1 MRPSYFVWGSCFAG
15 LLLVATPPPAMS
27 TNLKV
32 NGARDFAQAASTS
45 SNATS
50 VAIPGPLRSFLRMS
64 GISVEIPPQNVLPEL
79 AQSVLLQGYESGSPT
94 EFLILLRRY
103 VVQAEELNSMATMT
117 RGEIR
122 VNGCKDWGPLLQ
134 ILGYKVQ
141 GDCGKATM
149 ALITYDPERA
159 FLTVNSGFP
168 LVDLEQALQRDVPF
182 TYPYRG
188 TAVPVIFSVPDWTG
202 LRTQKPQDSKD
213 VLGMLLYQSDVA
225 RLYWGLSRIEAE
237 TRLAMKN
244 EIGLEKLL
252 HLAPVLDLYGRQICI
267 RQGRVVVPGGMKA
280 EKNWHQL
287 VGANPGTP
295 KEFIQEL
302 LTKDHGWLAAYYDA
316 MARAS
321 LSQQE
326 HFAEGQR
333 LKRYY
338 AAFRSPG
345 TTGLG
350 ESAVRLAYRPAPG
363 LLALVAQMRWDEQG
377 NPYVPGDL
385 DAWTE
390 VLRPISVSKLMLNLN
405 RHLETGGAER
415 LAEKMFVFSRLETE
429 GSPLEAYLCL
439 GELDRRRGASRRLSS
454 SAVELLGKKYAD
466 FSDQYLIFLEFPELS
481 EDSMARFLSTAEA
494 LGKIPDHTVR
504 GNAMGIF
511 QANIGLWQIAGRQR
525 QIERS
530 QLNASWQAVIKPFVG
545 VTTDRHLVA
554 AGRSST
560 EQVFRAATGKTNVT
574 QEGLIELLA
583 GPHQMS
589 AEGQK
594 IHQEM
599 AEKIRTVMQDQRL
612 VSIDTLYA
620 LDDGLKDE
628 DQLSKNRSKMV
639 ALAGQLREFEMPQP
653 IFTNSERVEW
663 AEGTYN
669 NRHTEIQMKT
679 DLAKVIQSNP
689 TPKQLEGARGR
700 LATFLRDTLVGM
712 NYAYYEPPG
721 SQMLHNN
728 PLLVRSH
735 DFSGD
740 TVMGVHRL
748 WQAPQLYGAGSP
760 AGGGA
765 HLIGSLA
772 DLPYTLAAAEQ
783 DFIAPDHVQALIWQV
798 FVPQLLSN
806 ASVPRWWNVNRDE
819 LHAVALYQRAGEELM
834 AAAAKDE
841 KLRGEVLSVFSDRLF
856 PDQLAGL
863 EQGLREGEGSQLV
876 VGISPADCFHLTA
889 AFRQKYAADL
899 DAASPAARELN
910 ALHQAKPDKLDAN
923 RLSRDFGVVH
933 PVFEQTY
940 GLDLVSMRP
949 FPALEGKFA
958 RLMSECWESGNLY
971 WARLAD
977 EKGYEPVLLNRVVP
991 ELTRRMVE
999 RIYANDLEDWAAA
1012 LRAMYEAGAEFR
1024 EGKLAMEAESA
1035 VSGN

>member
-1 MRPSYFVWGSCFAG
+1 MRLSSLVWASCFAG
-15 LLLVATPPPAMS
+15 LLLVAAPPPAIGTS
-27 TNLKV
+27 LKA
-32 NGARDFAQAASTS
+32 NGTEDFAQGASAS
-45 SNATS
+45 STATS
-50 VAIPGPLRSFLRMS
+50 VTIPGPLRSFLRMS
-64 GISVEIPPQNVLPEL
+64 GVNVAMPPLDVLPEL
-79 AQSVLLQGYESGSPT
+79 AESVFLQGYQSGKPT
-94 EFLILLRRY
+94 EFLVLLRRY
-103 VVQAEELNSMATMT
+103 VVQARELNAMATAT
-117 RGEIR
+117 GGEIR

-149 ALITYDPERA
+149 ALVTHDPERA
-159 FLTVNSGFP
+159 FLTIDSGFP
-168 LVDLEQALQRDVPF
+168 LVDLEQALQQDATF
-182 TYPYRG
+182 TFPYTG
-188 TAVPVIFSVPDWTG
+188 TTVPVMLTVADWTG
-202 LRTQKPQDSKD
+202 LPAQKPQDSAD
-213 VLGMLLYQSDVA
+213 LLDTLLYQRDVA
-225 RLYWGLSRIEAE
+225 RLYWGFSRIDPE
-237 TRLAMKN
+237 TRLEMKN
-244 EIGLEKLL
+244 KIGLAKLL
-252 HLAPVLDLYGRQICI
+252 QLGPVLDLYGSQICI
-267 RQGRVVVPGGMKA
+267 RQGKVVVPGGTKA
-280 EKNWHQL
+280 EKDWHQL
-287 VGANPGTP
+287 VGANPGAP

-302 LTKDHGWLAAYYDA
+302 LIKDHGWLAAYYDA

-345 TTGLG
+345 TTGPG
-350 ESAVRLAYRPAPG
+350 ASAVRLAYRPAAG
-363 LLALVAQMRWDEQG
+363 LLVLVTQMRWDGQG
-377 NPYVPGDL
+377 NPYVPGNL
-385 DAWTE
+385 GAWIE
-390 VLRPISVSKLMLNLN
+390 VLRSQSDSKLIRSLTKDS
-405 RHLETGGAER
+405 ETGGAER
-415 LAEKMFVFSRLETE
+415 LAENMFKFSRQGTE
-429 GSPLEAYLCL
+429 SGPLQAYLSL
-439 GELDRRRGASRRLSS
+439 SELDRRRGASRRLSS

-466 FSDQYLIFLEFPELS
+466 FGDQYLIFLEFPELS
-481 EDSMARFLSTAEA
+481 EVSMTRFIWMAEA
-494 LGKIPDHTVR
+494 LGKISDHMVR

-511 QANIGLWQIAGRQR
+511 QAAIGLWQVAARQG

-530 QLNASWQAVIKPFVG
+530 QLNASWLDVIKPFAD
-545 VTTDRHLVA
+545 VTTAPHLVT

-560 EQVFRAATGKTNVT
+560 EQVFRAATRKTNVT
-574 QEGLIELLA
+574 QDGLIELLA
-583 GPHQMS
+583 GAHQAS

-594 IHQEM
+594 IHEEM
-599 AEKIRTVMQDQRL
+599 AEKIRLVMQDQRL

-620 LDDGLKDE
+620 LDDGLKNKE
-628 DQLSKNRSKMV
+628 QLSKNRGEMV

-653 IFTNSERVEW
+653 IFTNGERSDW

-689 TPKQLEGARGR
+689 GPKQLEEARGR
-700 LATFLRDTLVGM
+700 LATFLRDSLVGM

-721 SQMLHNN
+721 SQMLHDN
-728 PLLVRSH
+728 PLFVRSH

-740 TVMGVHRL
+740 TMIGVDHL
-748 WQAPQLYGAGSP
+748 WRSSSLFGAGSP

-772 DLPYTLAAAEQ
+772 DLPYILAEAEQ
-783 DFIAPDHVQALIWQV
+783 DFIAPDHVQALIWQQ

-819 LHAVALYQRAGEELM
+819 LHAVALYQQAGEELIT
-834 AAAAKDE
+834 AAAKDE
-841 KLRGEVLSVFSDRLF
+841 KLRGEVLAVFSDRMF
-856 PDQLAGL
+856 PEKLAQL
-863 EQGLREGEGSQLV
+863 EQRLREGEASQV
-876 VGISPADCFHLTA
+876 VEEISPAESFYLTA
-889 AFRQKYAADL
+889 AFRQKYAAHL

-910 ALHQAKPDKLDAN
+910 ALHQTKPDEVDEN
-923 RLSRDFGVVH
+923 RLSRDFGAVH

-949 FPALEGKFA
+949 FPALAGKYS

-999 RIYANDLEDWAAA
+999 RIYASDLEDWAAV
-1012 LRAMYEAGAEFR
+1012 LRAMHETGAEFR
-1024 EGKLAMEAESA
+1024 DGKPAMAA
-1035 VSGN
+1035 GNATSGN